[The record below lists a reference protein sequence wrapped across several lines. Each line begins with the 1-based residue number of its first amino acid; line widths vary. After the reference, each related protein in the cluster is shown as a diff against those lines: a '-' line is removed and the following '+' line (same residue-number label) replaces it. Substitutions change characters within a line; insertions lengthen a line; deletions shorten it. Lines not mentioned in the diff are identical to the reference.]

1 MHYPKEID
9 DILKYELSNL
19 INMERKKEFPFNK
32 EIVDKYYEKYLEIRK
47 SREENQKNKKNT

>member
-19 INMERKKEFPFNK
+19 IEMERKKEYPFSK
-32 EIVDKYYEKYLEIRK
+32 EIIDEYYEKYLKLRK
-47 SREENQKNKKNT
+47 EKEENQKN